1 MTGKLFQFWGYFIIF
16 NKALIYCYKNT
27 SNKISSISI
36 LKKIHSVGADIKHSD
51 RWTEGHDVATG
62 LFSRLCKRP

>member
-27 SNKISSISI
+27 NNKISSISI
-36 LKKIHSVGADIKHSD
+36 LKEIYSVRADIKH
-51 RWTEGHDVATG
+51 
-62 LFSRLCKRP
+62 